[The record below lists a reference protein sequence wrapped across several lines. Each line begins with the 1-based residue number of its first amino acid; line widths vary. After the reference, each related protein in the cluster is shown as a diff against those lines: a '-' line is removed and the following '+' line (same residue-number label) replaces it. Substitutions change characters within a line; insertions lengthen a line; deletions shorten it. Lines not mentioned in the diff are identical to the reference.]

1 MNKSLLKYLLMPL
14 MLLAGA
20 NASAGLLRDDDAPAQ
35 PAEESAL
42 QLPPAP
48 KQDDLLRYDVSAAS
62 TMNFMID
69 AKSVSIT
76 DTYVVR
82 YTSVI
87 TSPSGATNI
96 SYEGV
101 NCKTAE
107 RKLYASGRP
116 DGSWNAFTEASW
128 KPLSNAGAIRYP
140 VTLMQDY
147 FCNGETVAGKVA
159 TIVERLK
166 RKKPMR

>member
-1 MNKSLLKYLLMPL
+1 MSASLLKYLLMPL
-14 MLLAGA
+14 MLLAGE
-20 NASAGLLRDDDAPAQ
+20 NASAGLLRDDDAPAL

-76 DTYVVR
+76 DTHVVR
-82 YTSVI
+82 FTSVI

-116 DGSWNAFTEASW
+116 DGSWNVFTEASW
-128 KPLSNAGAIRYP
+128 KPLSSAGAIRYP

-147 FCNGETVAGKVA
+147 FCSGETVAGKLA
-159 TIVERLK
+159 TMVERLK